1 MSAALR
7 AWRLAATL
15 LAPLLPLHLRLR
27 ARRGKEIADRL
38 GERRGLGAARPPGRL
53 FWLHA
58 ASVGETLSSLPVL
71 DAMAR
76 RDPDLRFLVTT
87 GTVTSAD
94 LLAQRLSPEWAARVQ
109 HRFAPLD
116 VPGWVER
123 FLADWRPDA
132 GAFVESE
139 LWPNLLATAA
149 ARGVPLALVNA
160 RMSPRSAARWA
171 RAPGLA
177 RAILGAFRLVAARS
191 PEDAGRLGALGV
203 AGVRSWGDLK
213 SAAPPLPADP
223 AALAALQAAIGTR
236 PVFLAAST
244 HPGEDAMVLAAHAA
258 LAGDFPEL
266 LTIIAPR
273 HPDRG
278 AAIAALAAG
287 AGLVTRRRAEGAL
300 PGREA
305 AVYVADTMGELGLFY
320 RLAGAAL
327 VGGSLVRHGGQ
338 NPLEASRLGCPIL
351 LGPHTWNFEEPV
363 ARLLE
368 AGGAIR
374 LDGPAALA
382 PAIRDVLSDLGRARA
397 LAMAAASVAQG
408 QAGLP
413 DRLAGALLELLEP
426 ALPAETRPQKPVTG
440 PAAGLN

>member
-1 MSAALR
+1 MSAALG

-27 ARRGKEIADRL
+27 ARRGKEVAARL
-38 GERRGLGAARPPGRL
+38 GERRGLGAARAPGRL

-58 ASVGETLSSLPVL
+58 ASVGETLSTLPVL

-76 RDPDLRFLVTT
+76 QDPDLRFLVTT

-94 LLAQRLSPEWAARVQ
+94 MLARRLPPDWAARVQ
-109 HRFAPLD
+109 HRFLPLD
-116 VPGWVER
+116 VPAWVER

-139 LWPNLLATAA
+139 LWPNLLAAAA
-149 ARGVPLALVNA
+149 ARGLPLALINA

-177 RAILGAFRLVAARS
+177 RAILGAFRLVVARS
-191 PEDAGRLGALGV
+191 AEDAGRLGALGI
-203 AGVRSWGDLK
+203 AGVQSWGDLK
-213 SAAPPLPADP
+213 AAAPPLPADP
-223 AALAALQAAIGTR
+223 AALAALQAAIGAR

-258 LAGDFPEL
+258 LAGDVPGL

-278 AAIAALAAG
+278 AAIAALGAG
-287 AGLVTRRRAEGAL
+287 AGLATRRRAEGAL
-300 PGREA
+300 PGCDA

-320 RLAGAAL
+320 RLAGATL

-338 NPLEASRLGCPIL
+338 NPLEAARLGCPIL

-382 PAIRDVLSDLGRARA
+382 PAIRDVLSDAGLARA

-413 DRLAGALLELLEP
+413 ERLAGALFALLAPGMPARTEP
-426 ALPAETRPQKPVTG
+426 QDPMAG
-440 PAAGLN
+440 PAAGMN

>member
-1 MSAALR
+1 
-7 AWRLAATL
+7 
-15 LAPLLPLHLRLR
+15 
-27 ARRGKEIADRL
+27 
-38 GERRGLGAARPPGRL
+38 
-53 FWLHA
+53 
-58 ASVGETLSSLPVL
+58 
-71 DAMAR
+71 MAR

-244 HPGEDAMVLAAHAA
+244 HPGEDAMVLGAHAA
-258 LAGDFPEL
+258 LARDIPEL

>member
-1 MSAALR
+1 MSGALR

-38 GERRGLGAARPPGRL
+38 GERRGFGAARPPGRL

-76 RDPDLRFLVTT
+76 RDPDLHFLVTT
-87 GTVTSAD
+87 GTVTSAE
-94 LLAQRLSPEWAARVQ
+94 LLAQRLPPEWAARVQ
-109 HRFAPLD
+109 HRFVPLD
-116 VPGWVER
+116 VPAWVDR

-132 GAFVESE
+132 AAFVESE
-139 LWPNLLATAA
+139 LWPNLLAAAA

-191 PEDAGRLGALGV
+191 AQDARRLGALGV
-203 AGVRSWGDLK
+203 GGVQSWGDLK
-213 SAAPPLPADP
+213 AAAPPLPADP
-223 AALAALQAAIGTR
+223 AKLAALQAAIGPR

-258 LAGDFPEL
+258 LAGEFPDL

-278 AAIAALAAG
+278 AAIAALGAE
-287 AGLVTRRRAEGAL
+287 AGLATLRRAEGAL
-300 PGREA
+300 PGRDA
-305 AVYVADTMGELGLFY
+305 AIYVADTMGELGLFY

-338 NPLEASRLGCPIL
+338 NPLEAARLGCPVL

-363 ARLLE
+363 AQLLE
-368 AGGAIR
+368 AGGAVP

-382 PAIRDVLSDLGRARA
+382 PAIRDVLSDAQGGRA

-413 DRLAGALLELLEP
+413 ERLAGALLELLEP
-426 ALPAETRPQKPVTG
+426 ASPAKTRPQGPVMG
-440 PAAGLN
+440 PAADLN

>member
-38 GERRGLGAARPPGRL
+38 GERRGLGAARAPGRL

-58 ASVGETLSSLPVL
+58 ASVGETLSTLPVL

-87 GTVTSAD
+87 GTVTSAEM
-94 LLAQRLSPEWAARVQ
+94 LAQRLPPEWAARVQ

-116 VPGWVER
+116 VPAWVER

-139 LWPNLLATAA
+139 LWPNLLAAAA
-149 ARGVPLALVNA
+149 ARGLPLALINA
-160 RMSPRSAARWA
+160 RMSPRSATRCG

-191 PEDAGRLGALGV
+191 AEDARRLGALGV
-203 AGVRSWGDLK
+203 AGVQSWGDLK
-213 SAAPPLPADP
+213 AAAPPLPADP
-223 AALAALQAAIGTR
+223 AALATLQAAIGTR

-258 LAGDFPEL
+258 LAGAFPDL

-278 AAIAALAAG
+278 AAIAALGAG
-287 AGLVTRRRAEGAL
+287 AGLATLRRADGAL
-300 PGREA
+300 PGRDT

-338 NPLEASRLGCPIL
+338 NPLEAARLGCPIL

-368 AGGAIR
+368 AGGATR
-374 LDGPAALA
+374 LDEAAALA
-382 PAIRDVLSDLGRARA
+382 PAIRGVLSDAGRARGMA
-397 LAMAAASVAQG
+397 KAAATVAQG

-413 DRLAGALLELLEP
+413 DRLAGALLDLP
-426 ALPAETRPQKPVTG
+426 GSALPARPRLQGPDMG